1 MFAMYVIDNPFT
13 LLLANPELWLLAFP
27 ISATVTLQ
35 SYRHTIW
42 LLVKQQFTLDRSQ
55 HFQTFSSV
63 LPVPLLYFRAWVPF

>member
-35 SYRHTIW
+35 SYRHTIC
-42 LLVKQQFTLDRSQ
+42 LLVKQQFTLDQACQLTDFSARS
-55 HFQTFSSV
+55 
-63 LPVPLLYFRAWVPF
+63 